1 MLFKLRISV
10 PDLDTGRSIAGLLN
24 EAVVPEPLAVTLFE
38 SQPPA
43 HIVEAY
49 YDTEP
54 PLAAI
59 TQALEGLRANLATPT
74 VESVPDENW
83 VALSQ
88 AALPPIAAGRF
99 VVHGSHDRARFAMHR
114 TAIEI
119 EAGEAFGTG
128 HNATT
133 ALCLEAIDRLARRSG
148 PRRIV
153 DLGCGTAVLAIA
165 AARAFPAAR
174 VLAVDNDPIATAVA
188 RANVRLNRAAARV
201 RVLTASGFD
210 HAVSRAFLPVDLV
223 LANILPRPLIAL
235 APAMRRA
242 LRPGGIAVLSG
253 LLDHQARQVRA
264 TYAAAG
270 FHLLHHATRSG
281 WTALTL
287 VHHGRPSPSRGEG
300 EASAV

>member
-1 MLFKLRISV
+1 MLFKLRIAV

-24 EAVVPEPLAVTLFE
+24 EAVVPEPLAVALFE
-38 SQPPA
+38 SEPPA

-49 YDTEP
+49 YGAEP
-54 PLAAI
+54 PLATI
-59 TQALEGLRANLATPT
+59 VQALAGLPASIGAPT

-99 VVHGSHDRARFAMHR
+99 VVHGSHDRPRFALRR

-133 ALCLEAIDRLARRSG
+133 ALCLEAIDLLARRSS
-148 PRRIV
+148 PSRIV

-174 VLAVDNDPIATAVA
+174 VLAVDNDPVATAVG
-188 RANVRLNRAAARV
+188 RANVRLNRVASKV
-201 RVLTASGFD
+201 RVLTAAGFD
-210 HAVSRAFLPVDLV
+210 HAALRTFRPVDLV

-235 APAMRRA
+235 APAMTHA

-253 LLDHQARQVRA
+253 LLDHQARQLRA

-270 FHLLHHATRSG
+270 FHLLRQATRSG

-287 VHHGRPSPSRGEG
+287 ARR
-300 EASAV
+300 

>member
-1 MLFKLRISV
+1 MLFKLRIAV
-10 PDLDTGRSIAGLLN
+10 PDLATGRSVAALLG
-24 EAVVPEPLAVTLFE
+24 EFVAPEPLAVTLFE
-38 SQPPA
+38 DEPPA

-49 YDTEP
+49 YGAEP

-59 TQALEGLRANLATPT
+59 TQALAALHADLSTPT
-74 VESVPDENW
+74 VEAVPDENW

-88 AALPPIAAGRF
+88 AALPPVEAGRF
-99 VVHGSHDRARFAMHR
+99 VVHASHDRPHFAMRR

-133 ALCLEAIDRLARRSG
+133 ALCLEAIDRLARRAQ
-148 PRRIV
+148 PARIV

-165 AARAFPAAR
+165 AARVFPAAR
-174 VLAVDNDPIATAVA
+174 LLAIDNDPVAISVA
-188 RANVRLNRAAARV
+188 RANVRLNRVAARV
-201 RVLTASGFD
+201 RLLTASGLD
-210 HAVSRAFLPVDLV
+210 HATFSAFRPLDLV

-235 APAMRRA
+235 APAMRRT
-242 LRPGGIAVLSG
+242 LRPGGIVVLSG

-264 TYAAAG
+264 VYAAAG
-270 FHLLHHATRSG
+270 FRLLHQTSRSG

-287 VHHGRPSPSRGEG
+287 VRR
-300 EASAV
+300 